1 MFKKL
6 NWFSA
11 KISPSRSFTTKQF
24 QMLFLVKSAQSLI
37 VKYFCSIRMFQF
49 CTNNRRE
56 SNKKEKHKIWVNL
69 FFRIPDVPKR
79 TDDGKVFFSAPPPP
93 SQLNAVLCP
102 GLGQSSSPG
111 EEMFDQGDEG
121 NTWGVRRGGW
131 VGTWS
136 WHLIWGSRFGAQL
149 PMIGNCTLKNKRC
162 CWGCCF
168 WCWIRHG
175 FVCEWT
181 VAATRWMINLA
192 KCLDNLISL
201 CELLTVFWAV
211 LPGVWAWE
219 FIFSQFKRLFF

>member
-1 MFKKL
+1 
-6 NWFSA
+6 
-11 KISPSRSFTTKQF
+11 
-24 QMLFLVKSAQSLI
+24 
-37 VKYFCSIRMFQF
+37 MFQ
-49 CTNNRRE
+49 TDGWWK
-56 SNKKEKHKIWVNL
+56 S
-69 FFRIPDVPKR
+69 FF
-79 TDDGKVFFSAPPPP
+79 FLPPAP

-102 GLGQSSSPG
+102 GLGQSSSPW

-201 CELLTVFWAV
+201 CELLTVFCVHRGVAGSMGLGIYFFTIQTAFFLIQYKYLSEVVQSILV
-211 LPGVWAWE
+211 LN
-219 FIFSQFKRLFF
+219 